1 MYDQIRRNTVATEID
16 IAIIGGGV
24 IGLATAYTFSR
35 YFQSKNINMDIC
47 LLEKHKI
54 PGENQSSH
62 NSGVVHA
69 GIYYPVTSEPL
80 KAKLCVTGNQKLAD
94 FCKEHQVPYEKTGK
108 LAVAI
113 NSLEEEYLDDLY
125 QTAVTNKVPD
135 VQHIPG
141 NEAARFEPNV
151 KALSALY
158 FPTSGIV
165 ETTHLLKKLY
175 QLSKANDV
183 YLLEGHEVTG
193 IVPQSGKFTIETI
206 CRQSDREYHE
216 VFEARWVINCGGLY
230 ADELAKMVNPD
241 FPYEI
246 IPTRGE
252 IAKFNKRKKDGLWM
266 NRMNVYPA
274 PYGYYNDTGCKAE
287 VPFPEYQRLLRDK
300 TITRT
305 VGVHLSPTFDLDLA
319 AQKYIIG
326 DTVIIGPAKTVG
338 VAKDDYTRNLKDEAE
353 FFNKVKSFFPNVTLA
368 DIEKDYTGIM
378 AVVKGHP
385 DFVIEP
391 DCKYPNMI
399 TVIADSP
406 GLTASLAI
414 AEYVLDLY
422 Q

>member
-1 MYDQIRRNTVATEID
+1 MATEID
-16 IAIIGGGV
+16 IAIVGGGV
-24 IGLATAYTFSR
+24 IGLATAYTFSS
-35 YFQSKNINMDIC
+35 YFKSKNINMDIC

-54 PGENQSSH
+54 PGENQSSR
-62 NSGVVHA
+62 NSGVAHA
-69 GIYYPVTSEPL
+69 GIYYPAVSEPL
-80 KAKLCVTGNQKLAD
+80 KAKLCVAGNQKLAD
-94 FCKEHQVPYEKTGK
+94 FCMEYQIPFERTGK
-108 LAVAI
+108 LVAVI
-113 NSLEEEYLDDLY
+113 NLLEEEYLDDLY
-125 QTAVTNKVPD
+125 QTAVTNNVPD
-135 VQHIPG
+135 VQRITG
-141 NEAARFEPNV
+141 WKATQFEPNV
-151 KALSALY
+151 NALSALY

-165 ETTHLLKKLY
+165 ETTYLLKKLH

-193 IVPQSGKFTIETI
+193 IVPLSGKFIIETL

-216 VFEARWVINCGGLY
+216 VLEARWIINCAGLY

-246 IPTRGE
+246 VPTRGE
-252 IAKFNKRKKDGLWM
+252 IAKFNKHKKDGLGM

-274 PYGYYNDTGCKAE
+274 PYGYYNDNGRKAE
-287 VPFPEYQRLLRDK
+287 VSFSEYQRLLRDK
-300 TITRT
+300 MITRT
-305 VGVHLSPTFDLDLA
+305 VGVHLSPTFDLDLTS
-319 AQKYIIG
+319 QNYIIG
-326 DTVIIGPAKTVG
+326 DSVIIGPAKTVG
-338 VAKDDYTRNLKDEAE
+338 VAKDDYTRNLKNEAE
-353 FFNKVKSFFPNVTLA
+353 FLHKVTSFFPNLTLE

-391 DCKYPNMI
+391 DRKFPNMI

-422 Q
+422 RN